1 MLEIIEAK
9 KQGRANSAFALARLV
24 SGYLGGHVPDYQM
37 SAWLMA
43 ARLKGL
49 SRTEVAA
56 LTNAFVA
63 SGTTLSWEFLSSPA
77 VDKHSTG
84 GVGDKTSLVVAPLA
98 AACGLVVPKVSGR
111 GLAFTGG
118 TIDKLESIPG
128 LRVNLTAAEFQRQ
141 VEEVGAAIVAQ
152 SADLVPADRAIYDL
166 RNATAT
172 VDSPGLMAASIMS
185 KKLAAGAGTIAI
197 DVKVGSGAFMPD
209 YESARGFAE
218 TLVDIGLS
226 AGRKVRAFVTD
237 MNQPLGF
244 AVGHSIEVL
253 EALGV
258 LQGKG
263 PPDVTELSLTIVSA
277 LIRDSGLRPAPRAA
291 RERAEKALSSGAAEA
306 KFREIVEAQGGDLE
320 AFERE
325 PPHER
330 LTFKLPIEFGRGG
343 YVTRVDARAAGR
355 ALSLLGGARTVKGD
369 SIDYAPGLYIRKKVG
384 DLVASGEDWGWIAAR
399 DEDSAHQALAAL
411 REGLSVADSPPSISN
426 LIVDQVTG

>member
-9 KQGRANSAFALARLV
+9 KRGRAHSASELTKLV
-24 SGYLGGHVPDYQM
+24 GDYLSGNVPDYQM

-43 ARLKGL
+43 ARLQGM
-49 SRTEVAA
+49 SQAEITA
-56 LTNAFVA
+56 LTNAFVE
-63 SGTTLSWEFLSSPA
+63 SGTTLSWEFLSAPA

-84 GVGDKTSLVVAPLA
+84 GVGDKTSLVVVPLA
-98 AACGLVVPKVSGR
+98 AACGLAVPKVSGR

-128 LRVNLTAAEFQRQ
+128 FRVDLAASDFQRQ

-152 SADLVPADRAIYDL
+152 SADLVPADRAIYEL
-166 RNATAT
+166 RDATGT
-172 VDSPGLMAASIMS
+172 VDSPGLITASIMS
-185 KKLAAGAGTIAI
+185 KKLAAGAGTIGI

-209 YESARGFAE
+209 YESAIGFAE

-237 MNQPLGF
+237 MNQPLGL
-244 AVGHSIEVL
+244 AVGHSVEVS
-253 EALGV
+253 EALAV
-258 LQGKG
+258 LQGNG

-277 LIRDSGLRPAPRAA
+277 LIRDSGLRRAPRAA
-291 RERAEKALSSGAAEA
+291 RERAERAISSGAAEA
-306 KFREIVEAQGGDLE
+306 KFREMVQAQGGDLE

-330 LTFKLPIEFGRGG
+330 LAVRLPIKFGRGG

-355 ALSLLGGARTVKGD
+355 ALSLLGGARTVKGE
-369 SIDYAPGLYIRKKVG
+369 SIDHAPGLYITKKVG
-384 DLVASGEDWGWIAAR
+384 DPVAPDEDWGWIAAR
-399 DEDSAHQALAAL
+399 DEDSARLALAAL
-411 REGLSVADSPPSISN
+411 REGLSVDDSPPPVSN

>member
-9 KQGRANSAFALARLV
+9 KRGRAHSASELTKLV
-24 SGYLGGHVPDYQM
+24 GDYLSGNVPDYQM

-43 ARLKGL
+43 VCLNRMDQ
-49 SRTEVAA
+49 TEITA
-56 LTNAFVA
+56 LTNAFVE
-63 SGTTLSWEFLSSPA
+63 SGTTLSWDFLSAPA

-84 GVGDKTSLVVAPLA
+84 GVGDKTSLVVVPLA
-98 AACGLVVPKVSGR
+98 AACGLAVPKVSGR

-128 LRVNLTAAEFQRQ
+128 FRVDLAASDFQRQ

-152 SADLVPADRAIYDL
+152 SADLVPADRAIYEL
-166 RNATAT
+166 RDATGT

-209 YESARGFAE
+209 YESAIGFAE

-237 MNQPLGF
+237 MNQPLGL
-244 AVGHSIEVL
+244 AVGHSVEVSEALEVL
-253 EALGV
+253 R
-258 LQGKG
+258 GKG

-277 LIRDSGLRPAPRAA
+277 LIRDSGLRRAPRAA
-291 RERAEKALSSGAAEA
+291 RERAERAISSGAAEA
-306 KFREIVEAQGGDLE
+306 KFREMVEAQGGDLE

-330 LTFKLPIEFGRGG
+330 LAVRLPIKFGRGG

-355 ALSLLGGARTVKGD
+355 ALSLLGGARTVKGE
-369 SIDYAPGLYIRKKVG
+369 SIDHAPGLYITKKVG
-384 DLVASGEDWGWIAAR
+384 DPVASDEDWGWIAAR
-399 DEDSAHQALAAL
+399 DENSAQRALAAL
-411 REGLSVADSPPSISN
+411 REGLSVADSPPPVSN